1 MYRLKKYV
9 LIISVVFLIG
19 ICFVIFN
26 PISAEAVTGGDN
38 FINHISTGA
47 NHIISTGQNGLNTR
61 GINIDVSMIGDI
73 AQVIWTAGCIII
85 IALTIY
91 KAVKYGLSGPS
102 EKASAK
108 KELIGWI
115 LIALIIIAAYPLA
128 KLIISAFDGSL
139 WTSNIVNQLNG
150 VSQGLSA
157 ASANS
162 TFMLILNTFLR
173 VIQVGASG
181 YIIIKFIVVG
191 IKYMTTPSSYIKAE
205 QKGELV
211 NTLIQAVVI
220 FGAVGF
226 FEILYRAFN

>member
-1 MYRLKKYV
+1 M
-9 LIISVVFLIG
+9 S
-19 ICFVIFN
+19 
-26 PISAEAVTGGDN
+26 
-38 FINHISTGA
+38 
-47 NHIISTGQNGLNTR
+47 
-61 GINIDVSMIGDI
+61 
-73 AQVIWTAGCIII
+73 
-85 IALTIY
+85 
-91 KAVKYGLSGPS
+91 
-102 EKASAK
+102 
-108 KELIGWI
+108 
-115 LIALIIIAAYPLA
+115 
-128 KLIISAFDGSL
+128 
-139 WTSNIVNQLNG
+139 QLNG

-162 TFMLILNTFLR
+162 TFMLILNTILR

-226 FEILYRAFN
+226 FEILYHAFN